1 MHVRTVLVVDDDD
14 NVRSLLR
21 DLLEMEDLN
30 VVEACDGPQALAAI
44 ASNPPHCVVLDIMM
58 PGMSGLDVLRTIRGQ
73 QETLDL
79 PVILLTALTDDETT
93 WAGWTSGA
101 SVFLPKPFEPNH
113 LTDWVLR
120 VLPVGEGRPNP

>member
-1 MHVRTVLVVDDDD
+1 MSTILVVDDDAS
-14 NVRSLLR
+14 VRSLLR
-21 DLLEMEDLN
+21 DLLELEDLT

-44 ASNPPHCVVLDIMM
+44 AAEPPDCVVLDIMM
-58 PGMSGLDVLRTIRGQ
+58 PGMSGLDVLRTIRAQ
-73 QETLDL
+73 QGTLDL

-101 SVFLPKPFEPNH
+101 SVFLPKPFEPDH

-120 VLPVGEGRPNP
+120 VLSSDSAQRNT